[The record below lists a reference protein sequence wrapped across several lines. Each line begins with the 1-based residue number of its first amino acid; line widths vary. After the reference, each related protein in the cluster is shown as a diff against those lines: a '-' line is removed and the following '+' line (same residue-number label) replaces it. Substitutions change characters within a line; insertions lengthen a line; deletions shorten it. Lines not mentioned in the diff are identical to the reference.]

1 MAKINILFNG
11 TDYAI
16 DEANLESATA
26 ELKTHFSSV
35 MNGSG
40 ATINF
45 GGTAYSIDST
55 KLSNATN
62 DFITHLGTIAG
73 TGAKV
78 VINGVEYGID
88 FNKIADAVTELETVL
103 GGLNNPE
110 APGNVAVLDEAVL
123 DYSVLA

>member
-16 DEANLESATA
+16 DEANLAPATA
-26 ELKTHFSSV
+26 ELKTHLSSI

-45 GGTAYSIDST
+45 GGTVYSIDSA

-73 TGAKV
+73 SGSKV
-78 VINGVEYGID
+78 VVNGVEYSID
-88 FNKIADAVTELETVL
+88 SNKIADAVTELEAVL
-103 GGLNNPE
+103 DRLNNPE

>member
-11 TDYAI
+11 TNYSI

-26 ELKTHFSSV
+26 ELKTHLSSV
-35 MNGSG
+35 INGSG

-45 GGTAYSIDST
+45 GGTVYSIDST

-78 VINGVEYGID
+78 VVDGVEYGID
-88 FNKIADAVTELETVL
+88 SSKIADAVTELETVL
-103 GGLNNPE
+103 SRLNNPE